1 MRLTDGVSGDYHHLR
16 PHRLARAGGGRL
28 KAGDTVLTLGTG
40 GVSITALQLAKSMGA
55 QVIVTS
61 SSDEKL
67 ARARPGG

>member
-1 MRLTDGVSGDYHHLR
+1 M
-16 PHRLARAGGGRL
+16 
-28 KAGDTVLTLGTG
+28 LTLVTG

-67 ARARPGG
+67 ARARALVADHLSNYRTTPAWGATVQDITGH